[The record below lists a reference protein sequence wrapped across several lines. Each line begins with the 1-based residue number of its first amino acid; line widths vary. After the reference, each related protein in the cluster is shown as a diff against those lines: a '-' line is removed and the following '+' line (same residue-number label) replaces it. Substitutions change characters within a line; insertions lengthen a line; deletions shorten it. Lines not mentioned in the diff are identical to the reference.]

1 MIPCIFCKIVTGDIP
16 CHKIYE
22 DAQFLAFLDIR
33 PTNPGHTLLIPKK
46 HYRWVWDIK
55 EQYSQPLNKIAT
67 ALKKAFATDYVVSFV
82 MGDEVPHAHIHLVP
96 RPENDGH
103 GALIDLKNI
112 KTIPAEEMKRI
123 AGKIASF
130 L

>member
-1 MIPCIFCKIVTGDIP
+1 MTTCIFCKIINEDIP
-16 CHKIYE
+16 CHKVYE

-33 PTNPGHTLLIPKK
+33 PTNQGHTLLVPKK

-55 EQYSQPLNKIAT
+55 EEYSNPANKIAL
-67 ALKKAFATDYVVSFV
+67 ALKKAFNTDYIVSFV

-96 RPENDGH
+96 RHENDGH

-112 KTIPAEEMKRI
+112 KIISPEEMK
-123 AGKIASF
+123 KIAAKIQKAF
-130 L
+130 